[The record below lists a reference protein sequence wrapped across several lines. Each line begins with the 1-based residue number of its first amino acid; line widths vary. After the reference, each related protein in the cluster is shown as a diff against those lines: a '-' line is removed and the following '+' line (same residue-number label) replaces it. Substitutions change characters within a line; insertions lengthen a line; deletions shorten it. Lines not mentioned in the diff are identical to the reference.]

1 MIQLIVEDE
10 GTVTPMGNRL
20 KELPDENWFAADYC
34 LPWNLVAPSG
44 KIQTDEMRGLKANA
58 L

>member
-1 MIQLIVEDE
+1 MIQLTVEDE

-20 KELPDENWFAADYC
+20 KELPDENGVRC
-34 LPWNLVAPSG
+34 RPLPPLEPGCSFRE
-44 KIQTDEMRGLKANA
+44 IQTEMRGLKANA